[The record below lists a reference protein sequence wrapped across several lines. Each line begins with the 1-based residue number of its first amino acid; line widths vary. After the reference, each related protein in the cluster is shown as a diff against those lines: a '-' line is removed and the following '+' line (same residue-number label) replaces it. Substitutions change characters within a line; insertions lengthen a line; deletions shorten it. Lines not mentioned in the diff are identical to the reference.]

1 LTGAA
6 DAKGPAASA
15 VAPPDAPPAGGGPA
29 GGGPAAPGGKPAG
42 KPTDTDKTDDITS
55 LILHPP
61 GPPPRAGDARPPLR
75 PARLSGDRDWVIY
88 VECRADGVVVYPS
101 QLLVS
106 AATLA
111 RASGSNPLQ
120 EALKQ
125 MIDRRQATVRPG
137 EPPYRPEVRFL
148 VRPDAL
154 KTFHLAYPAVDGLP
168 AEKKAQNLGPDE
180 DAAAV
185 IAGH

>member
-1 LTGAA
+1 
-6 DAKGPAASA
+6 
-15 VAPPDAPPAGGGPA
+15 
-29 GGGPAAPGGKPAG
+29 
-42 KPTDTDKTDDITS
+42 

-61 GPPPRAGDARPPLR
+61 VVPAKPASTPAPLR
-75 PARLSGDRDWVIY
+75 PARLSGDRDWVIF
-88 VECRADGVVVYPS
+88 VECRAEGVVVYPS

-106 AATLA
+106 TATLS
-111 RASGSNPLQ
+111 RATGSNPLQ

-137 EPPYRPEVRFL
+137 EPLYRPEVRFL

-154 KTFHLAYPAVDGLP
+154 KTYHLAYPALDGLP